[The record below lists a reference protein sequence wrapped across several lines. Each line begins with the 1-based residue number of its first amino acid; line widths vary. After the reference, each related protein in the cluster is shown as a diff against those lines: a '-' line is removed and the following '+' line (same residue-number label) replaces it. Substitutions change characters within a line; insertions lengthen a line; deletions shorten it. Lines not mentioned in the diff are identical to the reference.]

1 MKDTEYT
8 EYTLRE
14 FELTSMDDVS
24 CTSFIQNMAFHAIN
38 IYYLL
43 IIIIHVV
50 LWMLESAPGAVNTS
64 IFLNP
69 EWVWG
74 GGGDLFHLS
83 TFGRNP

>member
-50 LWMLESAPGAVNTS
+50 L
-64 IFLNP
+64 
-69 EWVWG
+69 
-74 GGGDLFHLS
+74 
-83 TFGRNP
+83 